1 MSLPGRSTLPPQDLE
16 RKQSDFPE
24 PRYRRMLGE
33 DVFFMTGADE
43 HGSSSQ
49 LFTLGRSN
57 Q

>member
-1 MSLPGRSTLPPQDLE
+1 MSSLPPQDLE

-49 LFTLGRSN
+49 LFTLGRSD